1 MFTVKK
7 FSPSPLALAVAAAT
21 IPLLSTT
28 ATAQNTLEEVVV
40 TATKR
45 AESTQDIAV
54 SVEALTSDTIDD
66 FGITN
71 FEDYLIQLPGVTA
84 GGSGP
89 GQNTIYIRGVAST
102 TPNLTTAGVAGIA
115 PNVALYLDEQPLSQP
130 GRNLD
135 VYTADLNRVE
145 VLKGPQGTLFG
156 ASSQAVV
163 LCGIPHRPCCVC
175 GVCGRVHGLA
185 LAARIGL
192 TSYVD

>member
-1 MFTVKK
+1 MT
-7 FSPSPLALAVAAAT
+7 AGAAAADQGV
-21 IPLLSTT
+21 I
-28 ATAQNTLEEVVV
+28 EEVVV

-45 AESTQDIAV
+45 AESTQDIPVA
-54 SVEALTSDTIDD
+54 VEALTSDSLED

-89 GQNTIYIRGVAST
+89 GQNTIYIRGIAST

-115 PNVALYLDEQPLSQP
+115 PNVALYLDEQPLAQP

-135 VYTADLNRVE
+135 VYAADLSRVE

-156 ASSQAVV
+156 ASSQAGT
-163 LCGIPHRPCCVC
+163 L
-175 GVCGRVHGLA
+175 
-185 LAARIGL
+185 
-192 TSYVD
+192 S